1 VSDEEDFEGLR
12 ILGSDPDAEAAGDD
26 ELPHWAE
33 APDESG
39 SWASSDPKWD
49 DSWDE
54 ETDTHAVGGGS
65 AGGAGEFNPSLLPP
79 EDDYELYDPA
89 EATGRTAYTEDP
101 DQFGAMPA
109 IGIDSG
115 SAPAA
120 APAPSA
126 PSTGR
131 DLPVAVG
138 VAVGMAAIAL
148 ICFSLGKRPTLML
161 VAVVLA
167 AAAVEWFY
175 NLRQRGYQPATLL
188 GIAACGTMPL
198 AVYWRGTEAFPLV
211 LFLTIVVGALWY
223 LTGVATER
231 PVPNLGVTLYGVVYI
246 GMLGSFAALML
257 KAPNGIGMLLAAII
271 VTAAYDI
278 GGYFIGSTMGRSS
291 FSSASP
297 NKTVEGLLGGGV
309 VAIIA
314 AVVVLNIVGLTP
326 FGSTPGGFVE
336 AFSLGVAAAIF
347 APLGDLTESMLKR
360 DLDVKD
366 MGSLLPGHGGLLD
379 RFDALLIMLPV
390 TYYMARLFDLY

>member
-12 ILGSDPDAEAAGDD
+12 ILGSDPEAEAAGDD
-26 ELPHWAE
+26 ELPHWAD
-33 APDESG
+33 APGESG

-49 DSWDE
+49 DTWDE
-54 ETDTHAVGGGS
+54 ETDTNAVGGGS

-89 EATGRTAYTEDP
+89 EAASGSPYTEDP

-109 IGIDSG
+109 IGVD
-115 SAPAA
+115 AAA
-120 APAPSA
+120 APSAPSA

-131 DLPVAVG
+131 DLPMAVG
-138 VAVGMAAIAL
+138 VAVGMAAIGL
-148 ICFSLGKRPTLML
+148 ICFSLGKGPTLVL
-161 VAVVLA
+161 IAVVLA
-167 AAAVEWFY
+167 AAAVEWFD

-188 GIAACGTMPL
+188 GIAACGAMPL

-223 LTGVATER
+223 LTGVGTER

-291 FSSASP
+291 LSSASP

-326 FGSTPGGFVE
+326 FGDTPGGFVE
-336 AFSLGVAAAIF
+336 AFSLGVAAAVF

-390 TYYMARLFDLY
+390 TYYLARLFDLY